1 MNATLLD
8 FTLENINEDQIGRFV
23 APIVFLCILLVVGVP
38 GNLTVLII
46 YWNKY
51 TKSVYR
57 SLILNLAIVD
67 LIFCTIGIPFNIG
80 RIVHYYTFKG
90 QWVCKTF
97 TAVLI
102 FGIMYSTHLV
112 MLLSL
117 HRFRQICFPLKNQ
130 ISLQNVHYF
139 ISACVIIGFILSW
152 PQAVLIEI
160 EHVTLERNITG
171 HTCPVT
177 ASEPSVYSIA
187 YSIFNVCMFFVYTII
202 LFVLYS
208 LIGKKAYQ
216 QRQKRLPVYTTE
228 RGRNVQL
235 IDKMT
240 KIAFT
245 ISVVFALSYL
255 PLFVLKLAKDWF
267 HEKDLNEIEFSILRI
282 AERCYIINH
291 VANPFIYA
299 LFDNRFRQNVRL
311 LASFKWRFPKNE
323 PQEQSKPDNEQTI
336 PTTVPIY
343 S

>member
-1 MNATLLD
+1 MESNLSNMNATLID
-8 FTLENINEDQIGRFV
+8 FTLEHINDEHIGRLV

-51 TKSVYR
+51 AKSVYR
-57 SLILNLAIVD
+57 SLILNLAFVD
-67 LIFCTIGIPFNIG
+67 LIFCAIGIPFNIA

-130 ISLQNVHYF
+130 ISLQNVQYF
-139 ISACVIIGFILSW
+139 ISACVIIGILLSW
-152 PQAVLIEI
+152 PQAVLIEM
-160 EHVTLERNITG
+160 EHVVLERNITG

-177 ASEPSVYSIA
+177 ASHPSKYSIA
-187 YSIFNVCMFFVYTII
+187 YSLFNVCMFFVYTVI

-208 LIGKKAYQ
+208 LIGKKVYQ
-216 QRQKRLPVYTTE
+216 QRQTRLRVYTAE
-228 RGRNVQL
+228 PGQNVPL

-255 PLFVLKLAKDWF
+255 PLFLLKIAKYWF
-267 HEKDLNEIEFSILRI
+267 DEKDLNEMEYSVLRI
-282 AERCYIINH
+282 AERCYMINH
-291 VANPFIYA
+291 VANPLIYA
-299 LFDNRFRQNVRL
+299 LFDNRFRQNFRL
-311 LASFKWRFPKNE
+311 LASLKWRFGNKE
-323 PQEQSKPDNEQTI
+323 PI
-336 PTTVPIY
+336 
-343 S
+343 